1 MKGFWY
7 EIAISRKKE
16 RVPRNVGLKIT
27 DNQSVDSKLTSSSEN
42 VINDYIGSD
51 EVFLPFEKQPLIA
64 DDFSRSIY
72 HEETRYGTETAA
84 E

>member
-7 EIAISRKKE
+7 ELAISRKKA

-64 DDFSRSIY
+64 DDVPWSIY
-72 HEETRYGTETAA
+72 LEETRYGT
-84 E
+84 